1 MTDSIFDDGTSEEGF
16 DPKKAAKAK
25 RTPAQMAA
33 LKKAQEARKA
43 KAAAKRRDKISSAK
57 NSGDQTVHPAAHEA
71 VHDENT
77 ESLTADMYDIDAENE
92 VTEWRRPSNLDA
104 PPARPG
110 YVNRWIRIRFS
121 DGRDNA
127 RLRKAMHEG
136 WRPVR
141 ASASE
146 VQGHSLPS
154 IQHDQLGDGDYIGA
168 EDLILMEMP
177 ERVHAQRQEFYRQK
191 KQRMTGSTERQ
202 VRGVHDPSHE
212 GFGAIQVKNTSKV
225 RRTG

>member
-1 MTDSIFDDGTSEEGF
+1 MSSIFETGADGETF
-16 DPKKAAKAK
+16 DPHKAPKQK
-25 RTPAQMAA
+25 RTPAQQAA
-33 LKKAQEARKA
+33 LKKAQQVRREKIE
-43 KAAAKRRDKISSAK
+43 AAKKDKASSAK
-57 NSGDQTVHPAAHEA
+57 NTGDQTVHVAAHEA
-71 VHDENT
+71 VHDEST
-77 ESLTADMYDIDAENE
+77 ESLTADMYDIETDNE

-136 WRPVR
+136 WRPVK
-141 ASASE
+141 ASSAE
-146 VQGHSLPS
+146 VQGNSLPS

-177 ERVHAQRQEFYRQK
+177 ETVNAQRTAFYQQK
-191 KQRMTGSTERQ
+191 KRKMTGAVDRQ
-202 VRGVHDPSHE
+202 VRGVHEAHHE
-212 GFGAIQVKNTSKV
+212 GFGDIQNKSTSRV